1 MRKITATLVMA
12 FGLAAAG
19 SAQAAPVAEDA
30 KAETPMVTAKSP
42 DSIVKALQDA
52 GYRAQ
57 LSKDSTGDPLIKSAS
72 SGSNFSITFYGCT
85 DGADCSSVQFYAGW
99 TEATHCS
106 LETMNTFAQKYRFV
120 TPLVDDDKDCVIQY
134 DLNLDE
140 GGMSQ
145 ALFLDTLEFWTDT
158 MSTFK
163 DYIYQE

>member
-1 MRKITATLVMA
+1 MA

-19 SAQAAPVAEDA
+19 SAEAAAAPADA
-30 KAETPMVTAKSP
+30 KAEVQMVTAKSP

-72 SGSNFSITFYGCT
+72 SGSNFTIMFYGCT
-85 DGADCSSVQFYAGW
+85 EGADCASVQFYAGW

-106 LETMNTFAQKYRFV
+106 LDTMNTFAQKYRFV
-120 TPLVDDDKDCVIQY
+120 TPLVDSEKDCVIQY
-134 DLNLDE
+134 DLDLDE

-145 ALFLDTLEFWTDT
+145 ELFLDTLEFWTDT
-158 MSTFK
+158 MATFK
-163 DYIYQE
+163 DYIYQDEAAQ